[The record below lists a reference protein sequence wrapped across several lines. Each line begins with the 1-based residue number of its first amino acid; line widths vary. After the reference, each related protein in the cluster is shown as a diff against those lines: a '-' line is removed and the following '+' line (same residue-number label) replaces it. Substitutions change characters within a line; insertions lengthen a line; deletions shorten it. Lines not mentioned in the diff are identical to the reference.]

1 MPPRTP
7 RHLAEHPLPW
17 RLMLVA
23 FGLTFAVVAAL
34 AASAALVPEQPV
46 VPSAVTGIPAEEAG
60 PSFATDPPAVAPST
74 AGAGQSST
82 TTTTT
87 PQEPPPGVA
96 PVLLAAQPPATPA
109 PRATPPTP
117 GPSGTPAPPEPTAP
131 SATEPE
137 PAPVNTVEATTTTV
151 EPTTTTLEP
160 TTTTLEPTTTTVA
173 ETTTTSAAAT
183 TTTVLLV
190 TTTQP
195 TDGVALAP
203 LLLLLYL
210 LRAHLPRPGRHA
222 RPGRWHLPQLRSRR
236 ATRRPPSRART
247 RP

>member
-96 PVLLAAQPPATPA
+96 PVLLAAQPPAPPA

-137 PAPVNTVEATTTTV
+137 PAPVSAV
-151 EPTTTTLEP
+151 EPTTTTVEP

-236 ATRRPPSRART
+236 ATRRPPRRART